1 MWRLSCPLCGGSP
14 CANRAIAPPPRCW
27 RRRHPLTP
35 QQAEGMTVTIVDA
48 ARPVTGGVKTHLDV
62 NVAPGPVTGGVDT
75 HLDLNVV
82 AALDGIGGLLAVA
95 KFPTT
100 AAGHRELL
108 GWLSGFGPVARVGV
122 GGTGPY
128 GAGVARFLRAAG
140 VAVVEV
146 DRPNRQA
153 RRRSGKSDPLDAVEA
168 ARAALSGRAR
178 GAAKSRDGNV
188 EAIRALVVAKRS
200 ARSAKIQALNQ
211 IRHLSFTAPEQ
222 LRQRLAGVSRH
233 HLAAR
238 AAALRPSSRE
248 GADPVIAATKTALRM
263 LGRRVLALD
272 EEKARID
279 ALLAGLVTQ
288 TAPQLLAVFGAGI
301 DTAAAL
307 LVTAGDNPGR
317 LRSEAAWA
325 HLCGTA
331 PIPASSGKV
340 TRYRLNRGGDRQA
353 NSALWGIVI
362 TRLGND
368 PRTKAYMARRLAE
381 GRSKPEVIR
390 VLKRY
395 VAREVYH
402 RLPRP

>member
-1 MWRLSCPLCGGSP
+1 
-14 CANRAIAPPPRCW
+14 
-27 RRRHPLTP
+27 
-35 QQAEGMTVTIVDA
+35 MTVTIVDA
-48 ARPVTGGVKTHLDV
+48 ACPVTGSGDTHPGLHT
-62 NVAPGPVTGGVDT
+62 APCLVTGGVDT
-75 HLDLNVV
+75 HLDLNVA
-82 AALDGIGGLLAVA
+82 AALDGIGGLVGVA
-95 KFPTT
+95 EFPATL
-100 AAGHRELL
+100 AGHRDLL
-108 GWLSGFGPVARVGV
+108 SWLAGFGPVARVGV
-122 GGTGPY
+122 EGTGSY
-128 GAGVARFLRAAG
+128 GAGLARFLRRAG
-140 VAVVEV
+140 VEIVEV

-153 RRRSGKSDPLDAVEA
+153 RRRSGKSDPLDAIEA

-188 EAIRALVVAKRS
+188 EAIRALVVARRS
-200 ARSAKIQALNQ
+200 ARSAKIQTLNQ
-211 IRHLSFTAPEQ
+211 IRHLGYTAPEQ
-222 LRQRLAGVSRH
+222 LRQRLAGISRH
-233 HLAAR
+233 QLAAR
-238 AAALRPSSRE
+238 AAALRPGSRE
-248 GADPVIAATKTALRM
+248 GADPVITATKTALRI

-272 EEKARID
+272 AEKRHID
-279 ALLAGLVTQ
+279 ALLTGLVTQ
-288 TAPQLLAVFGAGI
+288 TAPDLLALHGVGI

-353 NSALWGIVI
+353 NRALWGIVI
-362 TRLGND
+362 TRLRND
-368 PRTKAYMARRLAE
+368 PRTQAYMARRLAE
-381 GRSKPEVIR
+381 GQSKPEVIR

>member
-1 MWRLSCPLCGGSP
+1 M
-14 CANRAIAPPPRCW
+14 
-27 RRRHPLTP
+27 
-35 QQAEGMTVTIVDA
+35 
-48 ARPVTGGVKTHLDV
+48 RPVTGSGEMHPDLI
-62 NVAPGPVTGGVDT
+62 VAPRLVTGG
-75 HLDLNVV
+75 
-82 AALDGIGGLLAVA
+82 
-95 KFPTT
+95 FPATL
-100 AAGHRELL
+100 AGHRDLL
-108 GWLSGFGPVARVGV
+108 GWLAGFGPVARVGV
-122 GGTGPY
+122 EGTGSY
-128 GAGVARFLRAAG
+128 GAGLARFLRGAG
-140 VAVVEV
+140 VEIVEV

-153 RRRSGKSDPLDAVEA
+153 RRRSGKSDPLDAIEA
-168 ARAALSGRAR
+168 ARAALSGRAC

-211 IRHLSFTAPEQ
+211 IRHLSFTAPDE
-222 LRQRLAGVSRH
+222 LRQRLAGVSRQQ
-233 HLAAR
+233 LAAK
-238 AAALRPSSRE
+238 AAALRPGSMCE
-248 GADPVIAATKTALRM
+248 GAGPVMPATKTALQIQ
-263 LGRRVLALD
+263 RRVLALD

-279 ALLAGLVTQ
+279 ALLTTLVTQ
-288 TAPQLLAVFGAGI
+288 TAPQLLRVFGVGI

-353 NSALWGIVI
+353 NRALWGIVI
-362 TRLGND
+362 TRLRND
-368 PRTKAYMARRLAE
+368 PRTRAYMARRLAE

-395 VAREVYH
+395 VAREVYRH
-402 RLPRP
+402 LPRALN

>member
-1 MWRLSCPLCGGSP
+1 LNTS
-14 CANRAIAPPPRCW
+14 
-27 RRRHPLTP
+27 
-35 QQAEGMTVTIVDA
+35 QAEGMTVTIVDA
-48 ARPVTGGVKTHLDV
+48 ARPVPGGADTHSDL
-62 NVAPGPVTGGVDT
+62 NVASCLVTGGVDT
-75 HLDLNVV
+75 HLDLNVA
-82 AALDGIGGLLAVA
+82 AALDPVGGLLGVA
-95 KFPTT
+95 EFPTT
-100 AAGHRELL
+100 LAGHRELL
-108 GWLSGFGPVARVGV
+108 GWLSGFGPVARAGV
-122 GGTGPY
+122 EGTGSY
-128 GAGVARFLRAAG
+128 GAGLARFLRAAG
-140 VAVVEV
+140 VEVVEV

-153 RRRSGKSDPLDAVEA
+153 RRRSGKSDPLDAIEA
-168 ARAALSGRAR
+168 ARAALSGRAC

-200 ARSAKIQALNQ
+200 ARSAKIQTLNQ
-211 IRHLSFTAPEQ
+211 IRHLSFTAPDQ
-222 LRQRLAGVSRH
+222 LRQRLAGVSRQQ
-233 HLAAR
+233 LAAR
-238 AAALRPSSRE
+238 AAALRLPAVES
-248 GADPVIAATKTALRM
+248 ADPVITATKTALRI

-272 EEKARID
+272 AEKARID
-279 ALLAGLVTQ
+279 ALLATLVTQ
-288 TAPQLLAVFGAGI
+288 TAPQLLTVFGVGI
-301 DTAAAL
+301 DTAAEL

-353 NSALWGIVI
+353 NRALWGIVI

-368 PRTKAYMARRLAE
+368 PRTRAYMARRLGE

-402 RLPRP
+402 HLPRP